1 VKDEPPGSAG
11 EKDGEKGQEE
21 GGKGTDRRYA
31 ALHWNSLPSTC
42 QLNYSNTQIVCQV
55 DTHKN
60 CVSTEL
66 QKHTE
71 HTDCSEAEP
80 AKIPPILEPA
90 GDPEA
95 ACAAETPV
103 TEGMSKEV
111 EVENIAL
118 PLFLPHLH
126 DEVEAEAE
134 QAARD
139 KQEEEREEAALA
151 AAEEA
156 AKKAEADAFS
166 KLEAARQLSEK
177 KAAELATK
185 KSGDDA
191 AGSEKEAEKKALSG
205 KVRLNTQKTRDEEI
219 SHIRSS
225 ALK

>member
-1 VKDEPPGSAG
+1 MTE
-11 EKDGEKGQEE
+11 
-21 GGKGTDRRYA
+21 
-31 ALHWNSLPSTC
+31 
-42 QLNYSNTQIVCQV
+42 
-55 DTHKN
+55 THKT

-111 EVENIAL
+111 EVQNIAL

-126 DEVEAEAE
+126 DEAEAEKE

-139 KQEEEREEAALA
+139 KQEEEKEEAALA

-156 AKKAEADAFS
+156 AKKAEAEAFS

-185 KSGDDA
+185 KSGDEA
-191 AGSEKEAEKKALSG
+191 AASEKETEKKALSE
-205 KVRLNTQKTRDEEI
+205 KV
-219 SHIRSS
+219 
-225 ALK
+225 

>member
-1 VKDEPPGSAG
+1 MKDEPSGSAG

-31 ALHWNSLPSTC
+31 ALHLNSLPATC
-42 QLNYSNTQIVCQV
+42 QLNYRNTQ
-55 DTHKN
+55 N

-71 HTDCSEAEP
+71 HTDCSEAES
-80 AKIPPILEPA
+80 AKIPPVLETA

-103 TEGMSKEV
+103 AEGMSKEV

-126 DEVEAEAE
+126 DEAEAEKE

-139 KQEEEREEAALA
+139 KQEEEKEEAALA

-185 KSGDDA
+185 KSGDEA
-191 AGSEKEAEKKALSG
+191 AASEKETEKKALSE
-205 KVRLNTQKTRDEEI
+205 KV
-219 SHIRSS
+219 
-225 ALK
+225 